1 MTFPKP
7 ADGVSITNAEIVND
21 ELILSFSDNTSVNV
35 GNVKG
40 VQGEKGDKGDTG
52 EKGDKGEQGIQGEKG
67 EDGVNPT
74 IEIATQSD
82 TEYTLKLTDADGS
95 IITPNLQGI
104 GSAIFVGT
112 EITSKQ
118 SSIVVEI
125 TDSHIGD
132 MYINVDTS
140 DYYIRDDANSI
151 NNSWCYKG
159 NLQGIQGM
167 NNYELAVKNGFIG
180 TEQDYLD
187 SLVGE
192 SNDTNIVSSKPNI
205 ADDTTELKTWYYYQI
220 DGNGSNTAWK
230 YKMYLPTTADL
241 PAG

>member
-1 MTFPKP
+1 MASATVDNTNCSITFNWTNGTSSTLTFQKP

-21 ELILSFSDNTSVNV
+21 ELILSFSDSTTINV

-40 VQGEKGDKGDTG
+40 DKGDTGDKG

-104 GSAIFVGT
+104 GSTIFVCN

-151 NNSWCYKG
+151 NNSW
-159 NLQGIQGM
+159 
-167 NNYELAVKNGFIG
+167 
-180 TEQDYLD
+180 
-187 SLVGE
+187 
-192 SNDTNIVSSKPNI
+192 
-205 ADDTTELKTWYYYQI
+205 
-220 DGNGSNTAWK
+220 
-230 YKMYLPTTADL
+230 
-241 PAG
+241 